1 MKESTLAS
9 EIGKPV
15 TNSLKHFLSAKASYK
30 YQNFTPWIK
39 GEFQKDR
46 YMGNTNI
53 NKEYYKDVFLASLGV
68 RYDINK
74 NWNINVSVENLFDK
88 DFTDS
93 FESYQATSRGVTT
106 TTWVN
111 TYNRIEEGRRYYL
124 QVNGSF

>member
-1 MKESTLAS
+1 
-9 EIGKPV
+9 
-15 TNSLKHFLSAKASYK
+15 
-30 YQNFTPWIK
+30 
-39 GEFQKDR
+39 
-46 YMGNTNI
+46 MGNTNI

-111 TYNRIEEGRRYYL
+111 TYKRIEEGRRYYL